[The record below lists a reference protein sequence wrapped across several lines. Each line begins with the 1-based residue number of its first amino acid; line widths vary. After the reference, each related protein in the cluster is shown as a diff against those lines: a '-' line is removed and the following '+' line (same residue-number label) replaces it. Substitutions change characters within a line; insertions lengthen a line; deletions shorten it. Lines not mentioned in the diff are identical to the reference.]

1 MYAVVSNFQVK
12 GIELAESIS
21 ESMMSRTVMN
31 NMLGIRARALRR
43 QAKEQQQREEAQAAA
58 ATDK

>member
-1 MYAVVSNFQVK
+1 VK

-21 ESMMSRTVMN
+21 ESMPARTVMN
-31 NMLGIRARALRR
+31 NMLDIRSRALRR

-58 ATDK
+58 ATDE

>member
-1 MYAVVSNFQVK
+1 VK

-21 ESMMSRTVMN
+21 ESMMARTVMN
-31 NMLGIRARALRR
+31 NMLGIRTRALRR

-58 ATDK
+58 ATDE